1 MAQRLLFDRPARVGY
16 LVLVLAGCRGAPG
29 GVVPAGA
36 QPVSADQVAQWVA
49 GTVPKDHRLHRFK
62 WLFRDEN
69 SSAGGRGS
77 ARIAPPDSMRF
88 DVAGP
93 FGSGASSAAVVGE
106 TPLWTEP
113 PDAIKKM
120 VPNYPLMW
128 AMFGVARMPT
138 AGAAVRGLQDERM
151 TAWQYAEGSDT
162 IAYVRTPGRP
172 ERMVTTVRR
181 AGELLGRAE
190 TTLDSLGAPVS
201 ARLTVPSVPARLDLT
216 FLSTARADFAPD
228 IWNRHQP

>member
-1 MAQRLLFDRPARVGY
+1 VAQRLFFDRPAQAGY
-16 LVLVLAGCRGAPG
+16 LVLVLAGCHSAPG
-29 GVVPAGA
+29 AVVPADA
-36 QPVSADQVAQWVA
+36 QPLSSAEVAQWVA
-49 GTVPKDHRLHRFK
+49 ATVPKDHRIHKFK
-62 WLFRDEN
+62 WLFRDEK

-106 TPLWTEP
+106 TPL
-113 PDAIKKM
+113 
-120 VPNYPLMW
+120 MW
-128 AMFGVARMPT
+128 GLFGVARMPA
-138 AGAAVRGLQDERM
+138 AGAEVRGLHDERM
-151 TAWQYAEGSDT
+151 TAWEYAEGTDT

-190 TTLDSLGAPVS
+190 TTLDSLGAPLT

-216 FLSTARADFAPD
+216 FLSNTRADFAPD
-228 IWNRHQP
+228 IWAPRKP